1 RQIILCATGGAFP
14 GDLLTMSVFAPKTR
28 PGNYLAVLL
37 TGTRSNRGAIG
48 ARLKLAA
55 GGRQQH
61 RVVNNGS
68 NFGCLPPQQHFGL
81 GKLTTVDE
89 LEVWWPSGLR
99 ERFENLPV
107 NTRVRI
113 TEGEGGW
120 SADSFPSSP
129 TSAIA

>member
-1 RQIILCATGGAFP
+1 LSATGGAFP
-14 GDLLTMSVFAPKTR
+14 GDLLTMSVFATKKR

-37 TGTRSNRGAIG
+37 TGTKSNRGAIG
-48 ARLKLAA
+48 SRLKLVA
-55 GGRQQH
+55 GAREQY

-81 GKLTTVDE
+81 GELTAVDS

-99 ERFENLPV
+99 ERLANLPV

-113 TEGEGGW
+113 TEGEGRW
-120 SADSFPSSP
+120 IADP
-129 TSAIA
+129 A